1 LQVDAV
7 ISLLMGALVEE
18 NIDTKNMPVAPDNFD
33 ELDAANNPDAP
44 DEPDEPDGFDGSN
57 APDSLAPEQIGVL
70 DEAAVTVISP
80 EIPQVAQSSH
90 VPHLPHF
97 SQVTHSTPAE
107 NAADAAGALEPEP
120 FQQSVEGVTGATAA
134 AAAAP
139 APAPAKG
146 NRAALVALVAVAV
159 CVVLAGCFAWVGS
172 DALKRAASTL
182 GAGQSSAE
190 NAFDL
195 EECDV
200 TFNFNLPLDGAD
212 VTPFVVKIEG
222 TNALGGAF
230 SQTYLAQPAQEF
242 AATLPLGEFTL
253 TFETSPI
260 FENGAIWDVSQ
271 MSMHFLV
278 QTVSDTLPQTDGGAP
293 TFTQIAAQDVPAET
307 VAAMRQALI
316 AAGAPEADAAA
327 YVERITS
334 AQDAYARAAQIQSWV
349 GGYYTETPVQGA
361 EINPFYQVC
370 INSITDGTVTLALY
384 RADTDGQWYNCVTGI
399 TAPFDE
405 ATNSVS
411 FSYAQDEYGQSGKGK
426 IVFGEG
432 CIMLT
437 VEATLPA
444 GEASAGTFDTASA
457 ATSGTLTLESGFASV
472 FDAAN
477 IVVTTGT
484 QDAA

>member
-1 LQVDAV
+1 
-7 ISLLMGALVEE
+7 MGALVEE
-18 NIDTKNMPVAPDNFD
+18 NIDNKNMPVTPDNFD

-44 DEPDEPDGFDGSN
+44 DEPDEPDIFDGSN
-57 APDSLAPEQIGVL
+57 APDSLAPKQIGVL
-70 DEAAVTVISP
+70 DETAVTVISP
-80 EIPQVAQSSH
+80 EIPRVAQSPH

-97 SQVTHSTPAE
+97 SQVTHSAPAE

-134 AAAAP
+134 AAAAL
-139 APAPAKG
+139 APAKG
-146 NRAALVALVAVAV
+146 NCAALVALVVVAV
-159 CVVLAGCFAWVGS
+159 CVALAGCFAWVGS

-195 EECDV
+195 DECDV
-200 TFNFNLPLDGAD
+200 AFNFNLPLDGAD

-222 TNALGGAF
+222 TDALGGVF

-260 FENGAIWDVSQ
+260 FANGAIWDVSQ

-278 QTVSDTLPQTDGGAP
+278 QTVSDTLPQADSATP

-316 AAGAPEADAAA
+316 AAGAPEADAAV

-334 AQDAYARAAQIQSWV
+334 AQAAYTRATQIQSWV

-384 RADTDGQWYNCVTGI
+384 RADTDGQWYNCVTDI
-399 TAPFDE
+399 TAPLDE
-405 ATNSVS
+405 TTDSVS

-432 CIMLT
+432 CIALT

-457 ATSGTLTLESGFASV
+457 ATSGTLQLESGFASV
-472 FDAAN
+472 FDSAN
-477 IVVTTGT
+477 IVVTTDT
-484 QDAA
+484 QGAA